1 MTQRR
6 FTQLD
11 SVTPATLP
19 RRLAAMLYDGF
30 LVLAIWLLVTVAH
43 TAFMRF
49 VLGRS
54 AESIGTGSL
63 AVATLR
69 LLLVC
74 STAAFFAYCWRRG
87 GMTLGMQAWRL
98 RVQDAQGAPISL
110 AQSLIRCMAAW
121 VSLAALGLGYWW
133 VLFDPQKRSW
143 PDIASGTQTVVLPK
157 KGQGESPR
165 KAGGRRKKQWQAA
178 QKGQNNGGG

>member
-11 SVTPATLP
+11 SVTPAALP
-19 RRLAAMLYDGF
+19 RRLAAMFYDGF
-30 LVLAIWLLVTVAH
+30 LVLAIWLVVTVAH
-43 TAFMRF
+43 LAFMRF
-49 VLGRS
+49 VLGYS
-54 AESIGTGSL
+54 AESVGAGNL

-74 STAAFFAYCWRRG
+74 SAAAFFAYCWRRG

-98 RVQDAQGAPISL
+98 RVQTLDGSPISL
-110 AQSLIRCMAAW
+110 FQSLVRCLTAW

-133 VLFDPQKRSW
+133 VLFDAEKRSW
-143 PDIASGTQTVVLPK
+143 PDIASGTRTVVLPK
-157 KGQGESPR
+157 DELK
-165 KAGGRRKKQWQAA
+165 KAVLAKEREKHRPGGK
-178 QKGQNNGGG
+178 

>member
-11 SVTPATLP
+11 SVTPAALP

-30 LVLAIWLLVTVAH
+30 LVLAIWLVVTVMH
-43 TAFMRF
+43 MAFLRF

-54 AESIGTGSL
+54 AESIGTGNL

-74 STAAFFAYCWRRG
+74 SAAAFFTYCWRRG
-87 GMTLGMQAWRL
+87 GMTLGMQTWRL
-98 RVQDAQGAPISL
+98 RVQNAQGGPISL
-110 AQSLIRCMAAW
+110 SQSLIRCMAAW
-121 VSLAALGLGYWW
+121 VSLAAAGLGYWW
-133 VLFDPQKRSW
+133 VLVDPQKRSW

-157 KGQGESPR
+157 AAGK
-165 KAGGRRKKQWQAA
+165 KAARHKAAQNKAA
-178 QKGQNNGGG
+178 QK